1 MKTWSRRTTIVSTIR
16 RNSWNNCLPY
26 SNLILKYLEIRSS
39 FLYFYSNS
47 FPIRRII
54 YPRDERGRES
64 FKSRLHVQE
73 KSREWH
79 ALIDRASRITN
90 QPPRVLVHNAFVEQA
105 VVSVDVSMS
114 QPDIG
119 RTNRELSQGVPRRR
133 RFFDVGEQTAN
144 SKRAN
149 FNLTF
154 NFIYIY
160 KAKVGR
166 RHTEARNAWKI
177 NTGARNLHYV
187 RDVV

>member
-1 MKTWSRRTTIVSTIR
+1 M
-16 RNSWNNCLPY
+16 
-26 SNLILKYLEIRSS
+26 
-39 FLYFYSNS
+39 
-47 FPIRRII
+47 
-54 YPRDERGRES
+54 
-64 FKSRLHVQE
+64 
-73 KSREWH
+73 
-79 ALIDRASRITN
+79 
-90 QPPRVLVHNAFVEQA
+90 
-105 VVSVDVSMS
+105 SVDVSMS

-133 RFFDVGEQTAN
+133 RFFDVGEQTLN